1 MVRWTTDRHR
11 PRLDFEFS
19 YVWII
24 GFTLAPSSRLFI
36 TSSRSFGCPSS
47 AGAHGWGKFR
57 PRALESG
64 LWTVLDH
71 IKFGTDQ
78 MEHNMKQ
85 QFAKEVVNEKGVE
98 VSGDDTF
105 FML

>member
-1 MVRWTTDRHR
+1 
-11 PRLDFEFS
+11 
-19 YVWII
+19 
-24 GFTLAPSSRLFI
+24 
-36 TSSRSFGCPSS
+36 
-47 AGAHGWGKFR
+47 
-57 PRALESG
+57 
-64 LWTVLDH
+64 
-71 IKFGTDQ
+71 